1 MATDKP
7 STAVNLI
14 PKLSTREIKPEPLS
28 VELFNRA
35 TSDLDDKGI
44 INLKQY
50 SKYLN
55 KNQDPSKN

>member
-7 STAVNLI
+7 STTVNLT

-28 VELFNRA
+28 LELFNRA
-35 TSDLDDKGI
+35 TNDLDYKGI
-44 INLKQY
+44 INLKKY

-55 KNQDPSKN
+55 KNSKPI